1 MNNKRKT
8 YKKLLIIIYSKK
20 EITRNIYNGI
30 LKEKEEFITKNRA
43 KKRLVIEM
51 QLKNNFKQ
59 LNI

>member
-1 MNNKRKT
+1 M
-8 YKKLLIIIYSKK
+8 YS
-20 EITRNIYNGI
+20 GI
-30 LKEKEEFITKNRA
+30 LKVKEEFITKNRA

>member
-1 MNNKRKT
+1 LNNKRKT

-20 EITRNIYNGI
+20 EITRNMYSGI
-30 LKEKEEFITKNRA
+30 LKVKEEFITKNRA

>member
-20 EITRNIYNGI
+20 EITRNTYDGI
-30 LKEKEEFITKNRA
+30 LKGKEEFITKNRA

-51 QLKNNFKQ
+51 QVKNNFKQ